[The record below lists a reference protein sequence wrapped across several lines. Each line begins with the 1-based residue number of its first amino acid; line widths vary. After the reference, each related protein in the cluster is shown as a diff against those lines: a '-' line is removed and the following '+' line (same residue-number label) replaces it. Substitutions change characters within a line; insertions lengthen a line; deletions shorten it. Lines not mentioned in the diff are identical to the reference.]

1 LSIFRTAYKSSSPS
15 ALRDV
20 ILKHFGR
27 DRGLIVSKA
36 KDLEA
41 IGLRYEPKYVLPERQ
56 IDLLIRGVP
65 VVFGSGAIA

>member
-1 LSIFRTAYKSSSPS
+1 M
-15 ALRDV
+15 